1 MTASECNIY
10 MHGISTLGTHSTTV
24 YRSLLSLY
32 ISSNHSAN
40 FHLCLSALTF
50 PLNTSI
56 NIQTPSHLI
65 QSLPYPCHLY
75 YSVQKPYKLYIFLNL
90 SINFHIC
97 FSALV
102 FLQTHLSIQTLSH
115 LIQSFPCPSSLLTP
129 YREDFF
135 NIYFLQTFYQS
146 PLMPFCPCLPSKAPI
161 NTQNPCL
168 SYTVLPLKCSIPIE

>member
-56 NIQTPSHLI
+56 NIDT
-65 QSLPYPCHLY
+65 LPPYTVSPL
-75 YSVQKPYKLYIFLNL
+75 SV
-90 SINFHIC
+90 
-97 FSALV
+97 
-102 FLQTHLSIQTLSH
+102 
-115 LIQSFPCPSSLLTP
+115 SSLL
-129 YREDFF
+129 
-135 NIYFLQTFYQS
+135 
-146 PLMPFCPCLPSKAPI
+146 
-161 NTQNPCL
+161 L
-168 SYTVLPLKCSIPIE
+168 SIEAL